1 MGLAA
6 ASAVGAAH
14 AQETVADRQAVRA
27 ETPWY
32 ERFTYS
38 PPALNGGS
46 TALTDRRPSSTWVQD
61 GRWSVRVDAQENRGP
76 AALSPAPRDSAALGA
91 FYQFTP
97 RLRVGGQVTVAE
109 PPTRAQPPVNREE
122 PSQPDAGVKLES
134 AFRF

>member
-6 ASAVGAAH
+6 VSAAGTAH
-14 AQETVADRQAVRA
+14 AQETVADRQAARA

-38 PPALNGGS
+38 PPALSGGTS
-46 TALTDRRPSSTWVQD
+46 ALTDRRPSSTWVQD

-76 AALSPAPRDSAALGA
+76 AALNPAPRDSAALGA

-109 PPTRAQPPVNREE
+109 PALRAQPQADRDQAD
-122 PSQPDAGVKLES
+122 QPDAGVKLES